1 MSADSLRFAEP
12 TLASV
17 SDMQPT
23 PEARRHIR
31 YPLRARTEFVWV
43 GRDGVR
49 REARGYSRDISESGA
64 YILAKTSPPVGASIR
79 VVIRFPYLPEPSRS
93 RRIEMNGT
101 VVRVELLLANKSSW
115 GFAVSSTKAF
125 LHETNEPGA
134 DSSEN

>member
-1 MSADSLRFAEP
+1 MSSEGLQIAEP

-17 SDMQPT
+17 SDMEPT

-79 VVIRFPYLPEPSRS
+79 IVIRFPYLPDPSRS
-93 RRIEMNGT
+93 RQIEMNGT
-101 VVRVELLLANKSSW
+101 VVRVELLLTSKSSW

-125 LHETNEPGA
+125 LHESGEPSA
-134 DSSEN
+134 DSAE

>member
-1 MSADSLRFAEP
+1 MSSDGLQIAEP

-17 SDMQPT
+17 ADMEPT

-64 YILAKTSPPVGASIR
+64 YVLAKTSPPVGASIR
-79 VVIRFPYLPEPSRS
+79 VVIRFPYLPDPSRS

-115 GFAVSSTKAF
+115 GFAISSTKAF
-125 LHETNEPGA
+125 LHESTEPGT
-134 DSSEN
+134 DSLDE